1 MKTLKSI
8 ALFLVMSLFTV
19 TSCQGPK
26 GEPGPPGKDGKV
38 NVQSGTVKVS
48 AEDWGWDANACN
60 GYLDLEWDA
69 IDYDMVDYGAVL
81 VYMENPGKDFYA
93 WHQLPLTL
101 YPSDQYSATLETVY
115 YDYALTIYWT
125 NTDLQRHQN
134 PCDFY
139 NSDME
144 FKVVLIDAALYS
156 KYHNEDLTNYETVK
170 KLFNI
175 TAEENLFQNSK
186 EAFK

>member
-1 MKTLKSI
+1 MKTLKSF
-8 ALFLVMSLFTV
+8 ALFFVMSLFTI

-26 GEPGPPGKDGKV
+26 GEPGPPGKDGNA
-38 NVQSGTVKVS
+38 NVQSATVEVS
-48 AEDWGWDANACN
+48 AEDWVWDANACN
-60 GYLDLEWDA
+60 WYLDLEWDA

-101 YPSDQYSATLETVY
+101 YPNDQYSTTMETVY

-125 NTDLQRHQN
+125 NSDLQKHQN

-144 FKVVLIDAALYS
+144 FKVVLIDAALYA
-156 KYHNEDLTNYETVK
+156 KHQNEDLSNYETVK
-170 KLFNI
+170 EIFNI
-175 TAEENLFQNSK
+175 SAEEKIFQNSV
-186 EAFK
+186 EASR